1 MMLIERV
8 VINASPLIILFRGH
22 LESLLPGL
30 FSEIYVPGAVWS
42 EVTGGGYRDESA
54 SGIINAG
61 WAKRVKVSGI
71 SPSVAAWDL
80 GIGES
85 EVLSF
90 ALGRPGFR
98 AMVDDK
104 AARRC
109 AKTLGIRTLGTGG
122 MLVLAKRR
130 GLIESVSDALAT
142 LRTVGLWMSD
152 ELVDLFL
159 EEAGEK

>member
-1 MMLIERV
+1 MPIKRV
-8 VINASPLIILFRGH
+8 VIDASPLIILFRGH
-22 LESLLPGL
+22 LEGLLPGL
-30 FSEIYVPGAVWS
+30 FSEICVPVAVWS
-42 EVTGGGYRDESA
+42 EATGGGYSDESV
-54 SGIINAG
+54 SGLINAE
-61 WAKRVKVSGI
+61 WAKKVKIIGI

-90 ALGRPGFR
+90 AAEHPGFR

-109 AKTLGIRTLGTGG
+109 AKTLGIQTLGTGG

-130 GLIESVSDALAT
+130 GLIESVAAELDK
-142 LRTVGLWMSD
+142 LRTGGLWMSD
-152 ELVDLFL
+152 ELVDLLL
-159 EEAGEK
+159 EEADEK

>member
-1 MMLIERV
+1 MLIERV

-22 LESLLPGL
+22 LESLLPAL
-30 FSEIYVPGAVWS
+30 FSEISIPVAVWS
-42 EVTGGGYRDESA
+42 EVTGGGYRDESV
-54 SGIINAG
+54 SGLINAE
-61 WAKRVKVSGI
+61 WAKKVKVPVI

-90 ALGRPGFR
+90 AMEHPGFR

-109 AKTLGIRTLGTGG
+109 AKTLRIQTLGTGG
-122 MLVLAKRR
+122 MLLLAKQR
-130 GLIESVSDALAT
+130 GLIKSVSDT
-142 LRTVGLWMSD
+142 LDNLRISGLWMSD
-152 ELVDLFL
+152 ELVDLFRR
-159 EEAGEK
+159 EAGEK

>member
-1 MMLIERV
+1 M
-8 VINASPLIILFRGH
+8 
-22 LESLLPGL
+22 
-30 FSEIYVPGAVWS
+30 
-42 EVTGGGYRDESA
+42 TGGGYRDESV
-54 SGIINAG
+54 SGLTNAE
-61 WAKRVKVSGI
+61 WAKKVKVSGI
-71 SPSVAAWDL
+71 SPGVAAWDL

-85 EVLSF
+85 AVLTF
-90 ALGRPGFR
+90 AAEHSRFR

-109 AKTLGIRTLGTGG
+109 AKTLGIKTLGTGG

-130 GLIESVSDALAT
+130 GLIESVSNELDN
-142 LRTVGLWMSD
+142 LRTAGLWMSD

>member
-1 MMLIERV
+1 MLIDCV

-22 LESLLPGL
+22 LESLLPEL
-30 FSEIYVPGAVWS
+30 FNEICIPEAVWS
-42 EVTGGGYRDESA
+42 EVTGRGYRDEPV
-54 SGIINAG
+54 SGLINAG
-61 WAKRVKVSGI
+61 WAKKVKI
-71 SPSVAAWDL
+71 SRISSRVAAWDL

-90 ALGRPGFR
+90 ALEHHAFR
-98 AMVDDK
+98 AALDDK

-109 AKTLGIRTLGTGG
+109 AKTLGIQTLGTGG

-130 GLIESVSDALAT
+130 GLIKSVAAEVDN
-142 LRTVGLWMSD
+142 LRRLGLWLSD

>member
-1 MMLIERV
+1 MRIEQV

-22 LESLLPGL
+22 PEGLLPRL
-30 FSEIYVPGAVWS
+30 FSQICIPVAVWS
-42 EVTGGGYRDESA
+42 EVTGGEYRDESV
-54 SGIINAG
+54 SGLMNAQ
-61 WAKRVKVSGI
+61 WAEKVKISGI
-71 SPSVAAWDL
+71 SPSVAVWDL

-90 ALGRPGFR
+90 AVEHPEFR

-109 AKTLGIRTLGTGG
+109 AKTLGIQTLGTGG
-122 MLVLAKRR
+122 MPVLAKRR
-130 GLIESVSDALAT
+130 GLIESVAAELGN
-142 LRTVGLWMSD
+142 LRTAGLWMSD

-159 EEAGEK
+159 EEADEK

>member
-1 MMLIERV
+1 M
-8 VINASPLIILFRGH
+8 
-22 LESLLPGL
+22 
-30 FSEIYVPGAVWS
+30 
-42 EVTGGGYRDESA
+42 
-54 SGIINAG
+54 
-61 WAKRVKVSGI
+61 KVSGI
-71 SPSVAAWDL
+71 SPRVAAWDL

-90 ALGRPGFR
+90 AMEHPGFR

-109 AKTLGIRTLGTGG
+109 AKTLGIQTLGTGG

-130 GLIESVSDALAT
+130 GLVESVADALDN
-142 LRTVGLWMSD
+142 LRKTGLWMSD

-159 EEAGEK
+159 EEADEK

>member
-1 MMLIERV
+1 MLIERV

-22 LESLLPGL
+22 LENLLPSL
-30 FSEIYVPGAVWS
+30 FSEICVPVAVWS
-42 EVTGGGYRDESA
+42 EVTGGGYGDESV
-54 SGIINAG
+54 SGLINAE
-61 WAKRVKVSGI
+61 WAKKVKLSGI
-71 SPSVAAWDL
+71 SPNVAAWDL

-90 ALGRPGFR
+90 AMGHPGFR

-109 AKTLGIRTLGTGG
+109 ARTLGIQTLGTGG

-130 GLIESVSDALAT
+130 GLIKSVAAELHN
-142 LRTVGLWMSD
+142 LRRAGLWMSD

-159 EEAGEK
+159 EESGEK

>member
-1 MMLIERV
+1 MLIERV
-8 VINASPLIILFRGH
+8 VINASPLINLFSGH
-22 LESLLPGL
+22 LENLLPAL
-30 FSEIYVPGAVWS
+30 FCEIYIPVAVWS
-42 EVTGGGYRDESA
+42 EVTGGGYRDESV
-54 SGIINAG
+54 SGLINAK
-61 WAKRVKVSGI
+61 WAKKVKVSGI

-90 ALGRPGFR
+90 ALEHPGFR

-109 AKTLGIRTLGTGG
+109 AKTLGIQTLGTGA

-130 GLIESVSDALAT
+130 GLIESVSDALDN
-142 LRTVGLWMSD
+142 LRTAGLWMSG

>member
-1 MMLIERV
+1 MHIKQV
-8 VINASPLIILFRGH
+8 VINASPLILLFRSH
-22 LESLLPGL
+22 LESLLPAL
-30 FSEIYVPGAVWS
+30 FDEICLSEAVWS
-42 EVTGGGYRDESA
+42 EVTGGGYRDESV
-54 SGIINAG
+54 SGLINAE
-61 WAKRVKVSGI
+61 WAKKVKVSGI
-71 SPSVAAWDL
+71 SPIVAAWDL

-90 ALGRPGFR
+90 AMEHPEFR

-109 AKTLGIRTLGTGG
+109 AKTLGIQTLGTGG

-130 GLIESVSDALAT
+130 GLVESVADALDN
-142 LRTVGLWMSD
+142 LRKTGLWMSE

-159 EEAGEK
+159 EEADEK

>member
-1 MMLIERV
+1 MRIERV

-30 FSEIYVPGAVWS
+30 FGEICIPEAVWS
-42 EVTGGGYRDESA
+42 EVIEGGYRDESV
-54 SGIINAG
+54 SGLINAK
-61 WAKRVKVSGI
+61 WAKKVKVPGI
-71 SPSVAAWDL
+71 SPSIAAWGI

-90 ALGRPGFR
+90 AMEHPGFR

-109 AKTLGIRTLGTGG
+109 AKTFGIQTLGTGG
-122 MLVLAKRR
+122 MLILAKRR
-130 GLIESVSDALAT
+130 GLIESVAAELDN
-142 LRTVGLWMSD
+142 LRRAGLWMSD

>member
-1 MMLIERV
+1 MGQKSE
-8 VINASPLIILFRGH
+8 SFRHFTQCRCLG
-22 LESLLPGL
+22 P
-30 FSEIYVPGAVWS
+30 
-42 EVTGGGYRDESA
+42 
-54 SGIINAG
+54 
-61 WAKRVKVSGI
+61 
-71 SPSVAAWDL
+71 

>member
-1 MMLIERV
+1 MLIERV
-8 VINASPLIILFRGH
+8 VVNASPLIILFRGH

-30 FSEIYVPGAVWS
+30 FSEIYIPMAVWS
-42 EVTGGGYRDESA
+42 EVTGGGYRDESV
-54 SGIINAG
+54 SGLINAE
-61 WAKRVKVSGI
+61 WAKKLGVPVI
-71 SPSVAAWDL
+71 SPRVAAWDL

-90 ALGRPGFR
+90 VGEHPGFR

-104 AARRC
+104 VARRC

-142 LRTVGLWMSD
+142 LRAVGLWMSD

>member
-1 MMLIERV
+1 MLIERV
-8 VINASPLIILFRGH
+8 VVNASPLIILFRGH

-30 FSEIYVPGAVWS
+30 FSEICIPVAVWS
-42 EVTGGGYRDESA
+42 EVTGGGYRDESV
-54 SGIINAG
+54 SGLINAE
-61 WAKRVKVSGI
+61 WAKKVKVPVI
-71 SPSVAAWDL
+71 SSSVAAWDL

-90 ALGRPGFR
+90 AVEHSGFR

-122 MLVLAKRR
+122 MLLLAKRR

>member
-1 MMLIERV
+1 MLIDRV

-22 LESLLPGL
+22 LESLLPVL
-30 FSEIYVPGAVWS
+30 FSEICIPEAVWS
-42 EVTGGGYRDESA
+42 EVTGRGYRDESV
-54 SGIINAG
+54 SGLINAE
-61 WAKRVKVSGI
+61 WAKKVKVSNI
-71 SPSVAAWDL
+71 SSRVAAWDL
-80 GIGES
+80 GVGES

-90 ALGRPGFR
+90 ALEHLGFR
-98 AMVDDK
+98 AALDDK

-109 AKTLGIRTLGTGG
+109 ARTLGIQTLGTGG

-130 GLIESVSDALAT
+130 GLIESVAAELYN
-142 LRTVGLWMSD
+142 LRRLGLWLSD

>member
-1 MMLIERV
+1 MRIERV

-30 FSEIYVPGAVWS
+30 FGEICIPEAVWS
-42 EVTGGGYRDESA
+42 EVIGGGYRDESV
-54 SGIINAG
+54 SGLINVK
-61 WAKRVKVSGI
+61 WAKKVKVTGI
-71 SPSVAAWDL
+71 SPNITACGI

-90 ALGRPGFR
+90 AMEHPGFR

-109 AKTLGIRTLGTGG
+109 AKTFGIQTLGTGG
-122 MLVLAKRR
+122 LLLAKRR
-130 GLIESVSDALAT
+130 GLIESVAAELDN
-142 LRTVGLWMSD
+142 LRRAGLWMSD

>member
-1 MMLIERV
+1 MRIERV

-22 LESLLPGL
+22 LESLLPKL
-30 FSEIYVPGAVWS
+30 FSEICIPGAVWS
-42 EVTGGGYRDESA
+42 EVTGGGYKDESI
-54 SGIINAG
+54 SGLINAE
-61 WAKRVKVSGI
+61 WPKKVEVSSI
-71 SPSVAAWDL
+71 SLRVAAWDL
-80 GIGES
+80 GPGES

-90 ALGRPGFR
+90 AATHPGFR

-109 AKTLGIRTLGTGG
+109 AKTLGIQTLGTGG

-130 GLIESVSDALAT
+130 KLIKSLAIELEK
-142 LRTVGLWMSD
+142 LRNAGLWLSD
-152 ELVDLFL
+152 ELVNLFL